1 MTQQSRPAPR
11 RMFRPD
17 LTRGGRTLR
26 RLLLA
31 GTALGLLAAC
41 DRPLDFDMRGN
52 FGNTLDTAEAARQPV
67 ANRPAPDARGVISYP
82 NYQVAVARRGDT
94 VTDVASRVGISAE
107 ELARFNGLRPA
118 DTLRPDEVVALPR
131 RVAEPSPATGGFG
144 TVQAEVEGRTYPL
157 VDHAG
162 YAPFGFGYRRC
173 AGETLTV
180 DLLKDVLRRIWRDG
194 IRFERTGDQEAE
206 RLPVGPGTVISDDIR
221 FARAA

>member
-1 MTQQSRPAPR
+1 MVGHLGASIFARCPFSITAAPLR
-11 RMFRPD
+11 D
-17 LTRGGRTLR
+17 GRQ
-26 RLLLA
+26 
-31 GTALGLLAAC
+31 G
-41 DRPLDFDMRGN
+41 
-52 FGNTLDTAEAARQPV
+52 Q
-67 ANRPAPDARGVISYP
+67 IS
-82 NYQVAVARRGDT
+82 N
-94 VTDVASRVGISAE
+94 S
-107 ELARFNGLRPA
+107 
-118 DTLRPDEVVALPR
+118 
-131 RVAEPSPATGGFG
+131 GFG

-180 DLLKDVLRRIWRDG
+180 DLFKDVLRRIWRDG